1 MTGLE
6 PVLDLVDR
14 LAGDVGRARR
24 RATAETSLA
33 YALDRI
39 AGDVE
44 SLDLMLRPCAGELH
58 RRRGMPVDDAIAL
71 VDRRHQTLAGLLGKK
86 AA

>member
-1 MTGLE
+1 MVE

-24 RATAETSLA
+24 RVDAESSLMFTIDRVA
-33 YALDRI
+33 GGLELLD
-39 AGDVE
+39 A
-44 SLDLMLRPCAGELH
+44 MLRPSAGELV
-58 RRRGMPVDDAIAL
+58 RRGMPVDDAIEL
-71 VDRRHQTLAGLLGKK
+71 VDRRAGTLAGLLGKK